1 MVTKEIFTMID
12 QRLMK
17 ALTDIMD
24 KTISNLSGALSVPLQ
39 SACIIYIAFIG
50 YNIMYGRSSM
60 PLWDFIA
67 TTFKLG
73 IIVTLTTR
81 AANYNTWVVNIFFTD
96 LPNAISNATQGAVSD
111 KNVWDNMIQNA
122 YAHAFDAANKY
133 NGWTEVGTYIV
144 NWIAGLICLIISGV
158 FCTIGFIV
166 TIFAKFG
173 SFLVISVG
181 PIFIGFGLFSATR
194 RFTEAW
200 LGQLANFIILQVLVV
215 LLGNV
220 YVSLAM
226 DILSGDL
233 TDIMFSVLQFLVIGI
248 GGIYLFI
255 HLPGIASALASGGA
269 ALAGS
274 THLAHHSSRA
284 AGRGALAAARSGGS
298 GLRGLASKFRGG
310 NTTNAGS

>member
-1 MVTKEIFTMID
+1 MGTKDIFTTID
-12 QRLMK
+12 DRLMNS
-17 ALTDIMD
+17 LTNIMG
-24 KTISNLSGALSVPLQ
+24 KSISNLSGALSAPLTA
-39 SACIIYIAFIG
+39 ACTIYIAFIG
-50 YNIMYGRSSM
+50 YNIIYGRSSM

-73 IIVTLTTR
+73 IIVTLATK
-81 AANYNTWVVNIFFTD
+81 AANYNTWITNIFFND

-144 NWIAGLICLIISGV
+144 NWIAGLICLVIAGI

-269 ALAGS
+269 ALAG
-274 THLAHHSSRA
+274 
-284 AGRGALAAARSGGS
+284 
-298 GLRGLASKFRGG
+298 
-310 NTTNAGS
+310 

>member
-1 MVTKEIFTMID
+1 MVTKDIFTTID
-12 QRLMK
+12 HRLMN
-17 ALTDIMD
+17 ALTHIMG
-24 KTISNLSGALSVPLQ
+24 KTISNLSGALSAPLTA
-39 SACIIYIAFIG
+39 ACTIYIAFIG
-50 YNIMYGRSSM
+50 YNIIYGRSSM

-73 IIVTLTTR
+73 IIVTLTTK
-81 AANYNTWVVNIFFTD
+81 AANYNTWITNIFFTD
-96 LPNAISNATQGAVSD
+96 LPNAISNVTQGAVSD

-133 NGWTEVGTYIV
+133 NGWTELGTYIV
-144 NWIAGLICLIISGV
+144 NWIAGLICLVIAGF

-200 LGQLANFIILQVLVV
+200 LGQLANFVILQVLVV

-220 YVSLAM
+220 YISLAM

-233 TDIMFSVLQFLVIGI
+233 TDIMFSVLQFLIIGI

-274 THLAHHSSRA
+274 THLAHHTSRA
-284 AGRGALAAARSGGS
+284 TGRGVLATGRSGIG
-298 GLRGLASKFRGG
+298 GLKNLASKLR
-310 NTTNAGS
+310 S

>member
-1 MVTKEIFTMID
+1 MVTKDIFTMID
-12 QRLMK
+12 QRLMN
-17 ALTDIMD
+17 ALTDIMV
-24 KTISNLSGALSVPLQ
+24 KTISNLSGALSTPLTA
-39 SACIIYIAFIG
+39 ACTIYIAFIG

-73 IIVTLTTR
+73 IIVTLTTK
-81 AANYNTWVVNIFFTD
+81 AASYNTWITNIFFTD
-96 LPNAISNATQGAVSD
+96 LPNAISNATQGAASD

-144 NWIAGLICLIISGV
+144 NWIAGLICLIISGF

-181 PIFIGFGLFSATR
+181 PLFIGLGLFSTTR

-200 LGQLANFIILQVLVV
+200 LGQLANFLILQVLVV

-220 YVSLAM
+220 YVTLAM
-226 DILSGDL
+226 EILSGDL
-233 TDIMFSVLQFLVIGI
+233 TDIMFSVLQFLIIGI

-269 ALAGS
+269 ALTGS
-274 THLAHHSSRA
+274 THLAHHSSQLT
-284 AGRGALAAARSGGS
+284 GRGALAAGRAGIGGIKN
-298 GLRGLASKFRGG
+298 LASKLRGG
-310 NTTNAGS
+310 

>member
-1 MVTKEIFTMID
+1 MVTKDIFTTID
-12 QRLMK
+12 DRLMNS
-17 ALTDIMD
+17 LTNIMG
-24 KTISNLSGALSVPLQ
+24 KSISNLSGALSAPLTA
-39 SACIIYIAFIG
+39 ACTIYIAFIG
-50 YNIMYGRSSM
+50 YNIIYGRSSM

-73 IIVTLTTR
+73 IIVTLATN
-81 AANYNTWVVNIFFTD
+81 AANYNTWITNIFFTD

-144 NWIAGLICLIISGV
+144 NWIAGLICLVIAGI

-274 THLAHHSSRA
+274 THLAHHTSRL
-284 AGRGALAAARSGGS
+284 AGRGALAGF
-298 GLRGLASKFRGG
+298 RGLASKFRGG
-310 NTTNAGS
+310 NTTNAGG